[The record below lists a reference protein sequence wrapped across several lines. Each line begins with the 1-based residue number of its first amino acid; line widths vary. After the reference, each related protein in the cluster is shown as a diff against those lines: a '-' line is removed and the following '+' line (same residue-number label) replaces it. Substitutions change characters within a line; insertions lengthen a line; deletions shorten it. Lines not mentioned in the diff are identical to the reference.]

1 MSIKKLSQ
9 NKIIL
14 RHLEK
19 QPITLLD
26 ALMKYSVFNLSAR
39 INELRS
45 QGYYIETVYRTDTDS
60 KKTYAEYRLGGQDAR

>member
-45 QGYYIETVYRTDTDS
+45 QGYYIETVYRTDADS